1 MHSYT
6 LMCNVCTDS
15 IQEQLTPKNTSHST
29 MLSENDTF
37 FTVLKNTEKERV
49 QVLGMTNW
57 KDIAQIFL
65 QRVSEQILSS
75 SLQCKCAFSYSY
87 AVEYHKPQT
96 GKCPEHSPEGS
107 HIDTTFS
114 NEATQCHLHDRLTD
128 AGPQSLGACEIL
140 LPWKIPAAVAQPH
153 SLNEFRLHSKI
164 TGQILL
170 LLTVFCM
177 HILYKDN
184 WLAPTAIYT
193 RAETKK
199 PTPPTNLEVKV
210 WV

>member
-87 AVEYHKPQT
+87 AVEYHKPRQGSVLNT
-96 GKCPEHSPEGS
+96 QSRGQPHWYQDLKWSNAMSPAWQ
-107 HIDTTFS
+107 IDRCRAPITRSLWNPPPMENTS
-114 NEATQCHLHDRLTD
+114 SSCSATQ
-128 AGPQSLGACEIL
+128 PKWIQ
-140 LPWKIPAAVAQPH
+140 
-153 SLNEFRLHSKI
+153 
-164 TGQILL
+164 
-170 LLTVFCM
+170 
-177 HILYKDN
+177 
-184 WLAPTAIYT
+184 TA
-193 RAETKK
+193 
-199 PTPPTNLEVKV
+199 L
-210 WV
+210 